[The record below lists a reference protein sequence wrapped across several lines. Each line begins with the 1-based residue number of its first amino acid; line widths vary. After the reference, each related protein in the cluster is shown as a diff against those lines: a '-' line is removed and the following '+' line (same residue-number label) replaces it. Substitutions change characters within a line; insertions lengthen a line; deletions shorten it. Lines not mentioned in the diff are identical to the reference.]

1 MSAWRHA
8 RAIVLLPGTV
18 AVVVPAILVASKGA
32 DVESLRALLGL
43 PLVVAGFLMW
53 LWTVR
58 LFARIGK
65 GTLAPWDPTT
75 QLVVDGPYGHVR
87 NPMITAVLAVLI
99 GEALVVGSTAI
110 GTWAAIFAVVNHV
123 FFLAYEEPAM
133 ERRFGDEYRRYKQ
146 NVPRWVP
153 RRTAWR
159 PNLSGGPG
167 SSVDRAAAF

>member
-1 MSAWRHA
+1 M
-8 RAIVLLPGTV
+8 
-18 AVVVPAILVASKGA
+18 AVVVPAVLIARNGV
-32 DVESLRALLGL
+32 DFDPLRLLLGV

-75 QLVVDGPYGHVR
+75 QLVVEGPYAHVR
-87 NPMITAVLAVLI
+87 NPMIAGVLAALV
-99 GEALVVGSTAI
+99 GEALVFGSTAI
-110 GTWAAIFAVVNHV
+110 AIWAVIFAAVNHV
-123 FFLAYEEPAM
+123 FFLVYEEPAV
-133 ERRFGDEYRRYKQ
+133 ERRFGEEYRVYKQ
-146 NVPRWVP
+146 NVPRWLP

-159 PNLSGGPG
+159 PNLSDGPG